1 MWKHNFMFRQCEAG
15 PVAKTE
21 EELFQDIQPALDS
34 AGLNGE
40 RYISVW
46 VQGEEENGKPV
57 MYTNIY
63 ARTAVLD
70 VGRRAG
76 FLQPYQG
83 RSHQI
88 KKLLSGP
95 QKIWI
100 KQWLVR
106 TSEDAWEAA
115 DDSFKMIFE
124 ED

>member
-1 MWKHNFMFRQCEAG
+1 MFTETGAT
-15 PVAKTE
+15 PVEKTE
-21 EELFQDIQPALDS
+21 EELFQNIQPAMDS

-46 VQGEEENGKPV
+46 VQGEEENGRPV

-70 VGRRAG
+70 VARRAG
-76 FLQPYQG
+76 FLQPFQG

-88 KKLLSGP
+88 KKLLSGS
-95 QKIWI
+95 QKA
-100 KQWLVR
+100 WLKEWFMK
-106 TSEDAWEAA
+106 TSTEAWENT
-115 DDSFKMIFE
+115 DDAFKMIFE